1 MRLTTGGN
9 DVGSFSVCSDIMEG
23 QQGLYLTPVELD
35 STKPLRF
42 AYSCSYLILTRRT
55 LKYLSEQPS
64 KEQTQNASTD
74 LDPSLFIQ
82 LAVEHAHRIL
92 HLFLAM
98 SDLTAFV
105 RPAYENLLCSFA
117 MVTLSEFATYLDD
130 IDATLALM
138 ERTSQHVQLG
148 GKAEP
153 VSKWALSVM
162 RKYVFDMKR
171 ASGHDLTQRETFIP
185 RPNLGDLTGTSI
197 ALPDDVQAGEWSTGD
212 VTYQDFPSLEE
223 MFLGN

>member
-1 MRLTTGGN
+1 M
-9 DVGSFSVCSDIMEG
+9 
-23 QQGLYLTPVELD
+23 
-35 STKPLRF
+35 
-42 AYSCSYLILTRRT
+42 
-55 LKYLSEQPS
+55 
-64 KEQTQNASTD
+64 
-74 LDPSLFIQ
+74 
-82 LAVEHAHRIL
+82 LAIEHAHRIL

-130 IDATLALM
+130 VDATLALM
-138 ERTSQHVQLG
+138 EKTSQHVQLG

-162 RKYVFDMKR
+162 KRYVFDSKKSR
-171 ASGHDLTQRETFIP
+171 ESEFGQRQQFLSGSGQDFAGIGGGVSSQ
-185 RPNLGDLTGTSI
+185 NVTGGV
-197 ALPDDVQAGEWSTGD
+197 ALPDPLDASQWGAEGLM
-212 VTYQDFPSLEE
+212 YQEFPSLEE

>member
-1 MRLTTGGN
+1 MWTIFRYHSSHPKVPTQISNTMCL
-9 DVGSFSVCSDIMEG
+9 
-23 QQGLYLTPVELD
+23 ELD

-42 AYSCSYLILTRRT
+42 AYSCSYLILSRRT
-55 LKYLSEQPS
+55 LKYLSEAPA
-64 KEQTQNASTD
+64 KDINKKTAETD
-74 LDPSLFIQ
+74 LDPDLFIH

-92 HLFLAM
+92 NLFLAM

-130 IDATLALM
+130 VDATLALM
-138 ERTSQHVQLG
+138 DKTALHVQLG

-153 VSKWALSVM
+153 VSKWALSVL
-162 RKYVFDMKR
+162 RKHVSDLRR
-171 ASGHDLTQRETFIP
+171 AS
-185 RPNLGDLTGTSI
+185 
-197 ALPDDVQAGEWSTGD
+197 DDVGEQTEFGLAGQSFGDANGNGIGLTDNFDQNQWGTGM
-212 VTYQDFPSLEE
+212 TYQDFPSLEE

>member
-1 MRLTTGGN
+1 MWTIFWYY
-9 DVGSFSVCSDIMEG
+9 SPHSK
-23 QQGLYLTPVELD
+23 TPTQISNTMCLELD

-42 AYSCSYLILTRRT
+42 AYSCSYLILSRRT
-55 LKYLSEQPS
+55 LKYLSEAPAKDS
-64 KEQTQNASTD
+64 NKKTAETD
-74 LDPSLFIQ
+74 LDPDLFIH

-92 HLFLAM
+92 NLFLAM

-130 IDATLALM
+130 VDATLALM
-138 ERTSQHVQLG
+138 DKTALHVQLG

-153 VSKWALSVM
+153 VSKWALSVL
-162 RKYVFDMKR
+162 RKHVSDLRKASDEVGEQTEFDP
-171 ASGHDLTQRETFIP
+171 AEQSLGESNGCGIGLTDNFDDQW
-185 RPNLGDLTGTSI
+185 GT
-197 ALPDDVQAGEWSTGD
+197 EM
-212 VTYQDFPSLEE
+212 TYQDFPSLEE

>member
-1 MRLTTGGN
+1 MWTILRYHYPH
-9 DVGSFSVCSDIMEG
+9 SK
-23 QQGLYLTPVELD
+23 TPTQISNTMCLELD

-42 AYSCSYLILTRRT
+42 AYSCSYLILSRRT
-55 LKYLSEQPS
+55 LKYLSEEPTKDS
-64 KEQTQNASTD
+64 EKKTTETD
-74 LDPSLFIQ
+74 LDPDLFIR

-92 HLFLAM
+92 NLFLAM

-130 IDATLALM
+130 VDATLALM
-138 ERTSQHVQLG
+138 DKTALHVQLG

-153 VSKWALSVM
+153 VSKWALSVL
-162 RKYVFDMKR
+162 RKHVSDLRR
-171 ASGHDLTQRETFIP
+171 AS
-185 RPNLGDLTGTSI
+185 
-197 ALPDDVQAGEWSTGD
+197 DDVREQTEFGSAAQSFGDANGCGIGLMDNFDVNQWGAGM
-212 VTYQDFPSLEE
+212 TYQDFPSLEE

>member
-1 MRLTTGGN
+1 MRSVLRYVSTLLHIIRVSLT
-9 DVGSFSVCSDIMEG
+9 
-23 QQGLYLTPVELD
+23 LLELD

-42 AYSCSYLILTRRT
+42 AYSCSYLILARRT
-55 LKYLSEQPS
+55 LKYISEQPT
-64 KEQTQNASTD
+64 KANPKHPDTTD
-74 LDPSLFIQ
+74 LDPSLYFQ

-162 RKYVFDMKR
+162 RKYVFDRNKTSDFDTGHTEPSS
-171 ASGHDLTQRETFIP
+171 SGQS
-185 RPNLGDLTGTSI
+185 LGVLTGTAGI
-197 ALPDDVQAGEWSTGD
+197 LPEDLETSGWSTGAP
-212 VTYQDFPSLEE
+212 TYQDFPSLEE

>member
-1 MRLTTGGN
+1 
-9 DVGSFSVCSDIMEG
+9 
-23 QQGLYLTPVELD
+23 
-35 STKPLRF
+35 
-42 AYSCSYLILTRRT
+42 
-55 LKYLSEQPS
+55 
-64 KEQTQNASTD
+64 
-74 LDPSLFIQ
+74 
-82 LAVEHAHRIL
+82 
-92 HLFLAM
+92 M

-138 ERTSQHVQLG
+138 ERTSHHVQLG

-162 RKYVFDMKR
+162 RKYVFDANKSSHTDLSQVV
-171 ASGHDLTQRETFIP
+171 ASEARQGLNVVTGNAALLPETFEMWGPIEP
-185 RPNLGDLTGTSI
+185 TF
-197 ALPDDVQAGEWSTGD
+197 
-212 VTYQDFPSLEE
+212 QDFPSLEE

>member
-1 MRLTTGGN
+1 MWTIFWYY
-9 DVGSFSVCSDIMEG
+9 SPHSK
-23 QQGLYLTPVELD
+23 TPTQISNTMCLELD

-42 AYSCSYLILTRRT
+42 AYSCSYLILSRRT
-55 LKYLSEQPS
+55 LKYLSEEPTKDS
-64 KEQTQNASTD
+64 NKKTAETD
-74 LDPSLFIQ
+74 LDPDLFIH

-92 HLFLAM
+92 NLFLAM

-130 IDATLALM
+130 VDATLALM
-138 ERTSQHVQLG
+138 DKMALHVQLG

-153 VSKWALSVM
+153 VSKWALSVL
-162 RKYVFDMKR
+162 RKHVSDLRR
-171 ASGHDLTQRETFIP
+171 AS
-185 RPNLGDLTGTSI
+185 
-197 ALPDDVQAGEWSTGD
+197 DDVGEQTEFGLAGQSFGDANGNGIGLTDNFDQNQWGTGM
-212 VTYQDFPSLEE
+212 TYQDFPSLEE

>member
-1 MRLTTGGN
+1 M
-9 DVGSFSVCSDIMEG
+9 S
-23 QQGLYLTPVELD
+23 TPELD

-42 AYSCSYLILTRRT
+42 AYSCAYLILTRRT

-64 KEQTQNASTD
+64 KDQAKSSND
-74 LDPSLFIQ
+74 LDPSLFFQ

-162 RKYVFDMKR
+162 RKYVLDNK
-171 ASGHDLTQRETFIP
+171 ATEYDLGSSQCLNAQQT
-185 RPNLGDLTGTSI
+185 LG
-197 ALPDDVQAGEWSTGD
+197 ASTGNTVVLPQD
-212 VTYQDFPSLEE
+212 FEAVDWATADTTYQDFPSLEE